1 MVYRQCVEILTVDC
15 LQNYVPIEPLDH
27 SIVGVVK
34 SLVTTP
40 TSTHLHLSGKFL
52 ITLFLNI
59 RADTQCMTGIIKSEE
74 WLFPCLSRTS
84 LLEYNKL
91 MTRNKGT
98 SETEKKRDL
107 PSNSKRSK
115 SRHCSLWFLFINCQ
129 IYLQQISQLKNR
141 QHIIT
146 HTHSLYTYILTTCC
160 IAVHTSISVYNS

>member
-52 ITLFLNI
+52 ITLFFNI

-98 SETEKKRDL
+98 SETERGGG
-107 PSNSKRSK
+107 
-115 SRHCSLWFLFINCQ
+115 
-129 IYLQQISQLKNR
+129 IYPAIAKGVKAD
-141 QHIIT
+141 
-146 HTHSLYTYILTTCC
+146 
-160 IAVHTSISVYNS
+160 IAVCGFSSSTAKYISNKSLN